1 MVLLAF
7 WEHAVAKDKVV
18 KDVKTHLARNLS
30 GIFPRLPPSA
40 LLSDRPLSLPSH
52 IPWYFEF
59 IRVLNILGRENQF

>member
-1 MVLLAF
+1 M
-7 WEHAVAKDKVV
+7 
-18 KDVKTHLARNLS
+18 KDVKADFARNLS

-52 IPWYFEF
+52 SPWYFEF